1 MHPPA
6 PTAALLKVGA
16 VLTSTLH
23 QADALQVQLT
33 ETMHARTR
41 LITELKEVVAPL
53 CKREQELY
61 NRNTVLAINISLAD
75 VQQVMCSLFS
85 QCRRIL
91 WRRLTDFLLHCIRNI
106 GFLSSAI
113 ALRLPPL
120 SWR

>member
-1 MHPPA
+1 MNFDDHKVLLTRLVYTNTHLHPS
-6 PTAALLKVGA
+6 TSF
-16 VLTSTLH
+16 STLH

-75 VQQVMCSLFS
+75 VQQQSPCVYPPFLGDELPDETRQYVKSLLYMLVVLVM
-85 QCRRIL
+85 
-91 WRRLTDFLLHCIRNI
+91 
-106 GFLSSAI
+106 
-113 ALRLPPL
+113 
-120 SWR
+120 

>member
-1 MHPPA
+1 MYWFSGPLSPLLVHPPA

-23 QADALQVQLT
+23 RADALQVQLT

-75 VQQVMCSLFS
+75 VQQVMCS
-85 QCRRIL
+85 
-91 WRRLTDFLLHCIRNI
+91 
-106 GFLSSAI
+106 FLSQF
-113 ALRLPPL
+113 L
-120 SWR
+120 SFSVPKNFVETFD